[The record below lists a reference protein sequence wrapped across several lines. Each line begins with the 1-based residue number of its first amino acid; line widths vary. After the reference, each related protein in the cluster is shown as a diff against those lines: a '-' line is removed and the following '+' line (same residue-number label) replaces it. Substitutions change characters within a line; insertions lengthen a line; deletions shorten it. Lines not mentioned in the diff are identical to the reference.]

1 MVGKEG
7 FGLDSKLNAKKGNTN
22 KQIWM
27 YILSSHDKGVGK
39 NMIISLDLE
48 GAVQNYYK
56 KIIQIVNLSWGLLW
70 SVMDVEVEGHQ
81 EKHLGW
87 WDWIKVDS

>member
-1 MVGKEG
+1 
-7 FGLDSKLNAKKGNTN
+7 
-22 KQIWM
+22 M

-70 SVMDVEVEGHQ
+70 MLRLRDIKKSIWVDETE
-81 EKHLGW
+81 LR
-87 WDWIKVDS
+87 WIHN